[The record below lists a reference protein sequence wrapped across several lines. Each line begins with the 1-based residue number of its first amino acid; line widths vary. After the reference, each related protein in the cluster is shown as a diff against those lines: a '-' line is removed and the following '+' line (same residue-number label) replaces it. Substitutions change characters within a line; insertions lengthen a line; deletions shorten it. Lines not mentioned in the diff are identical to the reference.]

1 MMHVSQNQ
9 YTPLEEIHYVGL
21 VRLVNLA
28 EARGITVNLRGER
41 DVYKAKASVRQ
52 LLLND
57 YAEKGRLTAEA
68 RHQREIQKYK
78 DSNLPVP
85 ISLGQ
90 RVFEREEFMS
100 AAGLD
105 LSIDL
110 DLIPENPCH
119 PDPLAEYYRFHEK

>member
-1 MMHVSQNQ
+1 MVYMSRNQ
-9 YTPLEEIHYVGL
+9 YTPAEEIHYVGL

-41 DVYKAKASVRQ
+41 DVFKAKANVKQ

-57 YAEKGRLTAEA
+57 YAEKRRLIAEA
-68 RHQREIQKYK
+68 RHQQEIQEYK

-90 RVFEREEFMS
+90 RVFERDEFMS

-105 LSIDL
+105 LSLDL
-110 DLIPENPCH
+110 ELIPENLCH
-119 PDPLAEYYRFHEK
+119 PDPLAAYHRFHEK

>member
-1 MMHVSQNQ
+1 MIHVSQNQ

-28 EARGITVNLRGER
+28 EARGIAVNLRDELN
-41 DVYKAKASVRQ
+41 VYKAKMNVRE

-57 YAEKGRLTAEA
+57 YAEKRRLTAEA
-68 RHQREIQKYK
+68 RHQQEIKEYK

-90 RVFEREEFMS
+90 RVFERDEFMS
-100 AAGLD
+100 DAGLD
-105 LSIDL
+105 LSLDL
-110 DLIPENPCH
+110 ELIPESPYH
-119 PDPLAEYYRFHEK
+119 PDPLVAYYRFHEK

>member
-1 MMHVSQNQ
+1 MIHVSQNQ
-9 YTPLEEIHYVGL
+9 YTPLDEIHYVGL

-28 EARGITVNLRGER
+28 EARGIAVNLRDEL
-41 DVYKAKASVRQ
+41 DVYKAKMNVRQ

-57 YAEKGRLTAEA
+57 YAEKRRLTAEA
-68 RHQREIQKYK
+68 RHQQEIQEYK

-90 RVFEREEFMS
+90 RVFECDEFMS

-105 LSIDL
+105 LSLDL
-110 DLIPENPCH
+110 ELIPESPYH